1 LFSLTAQQSCGSNR
15 VSTSFPKDINE
26 NSLVVATDHS
36 EDLPI
41 LNDNQSEDGG
51 GKDNQAVIEPSV
63 CFEGGA
69 GAAHNNTTGEMH

>member
-1 LFSLTAQQSCGSNR
+1 
-15 VSTSFPKDINE
+15 
-26 NSLVVATDHS
+26 
-36 EDLPI
+36 

-69 GAAHNNTTGEMH
+69 GAAHNNTTGEMHQAIVQQ